1 MAPHRAGTVL
11 SGVPDVCAAAVPG
24 WRWAG
29 GGRPGH
35 EPVCT
40 GGDARPDR
48 PAGGARLLRDTPPLQ
63 TERALFIPTD
73 ATLGVP
79 GRPQSATGQAAIL
92 TGVNAAALLGE
103 HWGPKPDGRLRP
115 LLERES
121 LFHRAVAAGRTA
133 ALLDAYP
140 PRYFAA
146 LERGRRLL
154 SAVPLAATAAGL
166 PLFTAEDLYAGRAL
180 PADFTAAGW
189 RDRLGYA
196 DVPVLTPFQAGQRLA
211 QLARAYDFSLFEHWP
226 PDVLGHRGTMEE
238 AVAALEQFDAVLGG
252 LLDAWGD
259 AHDLLII
266 TSDHG
271 NLEDLSHR
279 HHTRNPVPTILV
291 GEGWKTGD
299 GARRA
304 KGSCLPSSVLHPSS
318 PPFDLTQ
325 IAPLILSVFA

>member
-1 MAPHRAGTVL
+1 MSVLLLFLDGVGLGEDDPDTNPFARAEMPVL
-11 SGVPDVCAAAVPG
+11 TGLL
-24 WRWAG
+24 
-29 GGRPGH
+29 GGR
-35 EPVCT
+35 
-40 GGDARPDR
+40 
-48 PAGGARLLRDTPPLQ
+48 RLLRDTPPLQ

-140 PRYFAA
+140 QRYFAA
-146 LERGRRLL
+146 LEGGRRLL

-211 QLARAYDFSLFEHWP
+211 QLARAYDFSFFEHWP

-252 LLDAWGD
+252 LLDAWDD

-304 KGSCLPSSVLHPSS
+304 GASRLPSSVLHPSS
-318 PPFDLTQ
+318 TPFDLTQ